1 MSKIREKHV
10 KTREKHVK
18 ITENNTYFGTISYN
32 IVKIYA

>member
-1 MSKIREKHV
+1 MPKIREKHV

-32 IVKIYA
+32 IFEIYA